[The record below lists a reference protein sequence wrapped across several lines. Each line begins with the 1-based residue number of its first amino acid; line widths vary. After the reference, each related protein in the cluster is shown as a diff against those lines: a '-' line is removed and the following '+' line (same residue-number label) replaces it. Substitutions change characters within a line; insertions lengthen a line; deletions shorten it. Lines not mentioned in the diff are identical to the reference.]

1 MPRPRSLLPGIA
13 LAVLLPA
20 IGSSQAPAPPPR
32 PRLEPI
38 AETKLLMEGLAHPN
52 FKAVDRFIKEP
63 GDDAEAWQFARGQ
76 AVLIAETG
84 NLLMLRPP
92 KNAKAE
98 ETWMTRG
105 MELRDAG
112 SKLAKSLAAKDP
124 AKSRPAL
131 ADVASACNRCHES
144 FRVET
149 RIKVSG
155 EKE

>member
-1 MPRPRSLLPGIA
+1 
-13 LAVLLPA
+13 VFLPA
-20 IGSSQAPAPPPR
+20 IGSSQAPALR

-52 FKAVDRFIKEP
+52 FKAVDRFLKEP
-63 GDDAEAWQFARGQ
+63 GDDPEAWQFARGQ

-98 ETWMTRG
+98 ENWMTRG

-112 SKLAKSLAAKDP
+112 SQLAKALAAKDL

-131 ADVASACNRCHES
+131 VGVASTCNRCHES

-149 RIKVSG
+149 RIKASG